1 MAGKQVL
8 LLIDNFFIYYID
20 LNLFYKENP
29 QNLKNKKIVFLPANA
44 ISICVK

>member
-8 LLIDNFFIYYID
+8 LLIDKFFVYYID

-29 QNLKNKKIVFLPANA
+29 QNLKNKFFFLGANA